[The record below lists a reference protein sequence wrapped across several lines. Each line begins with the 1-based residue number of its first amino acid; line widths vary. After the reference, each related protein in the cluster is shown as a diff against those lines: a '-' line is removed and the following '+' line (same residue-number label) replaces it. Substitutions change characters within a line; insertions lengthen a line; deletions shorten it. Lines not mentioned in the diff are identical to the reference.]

1 MLTIIIFIAILSIL
15 VVAHEFGHFFTAR
28 RAGMKVYE
36 FGLGFPPRGIGI
48 YKDPVTKK
56 WVVVRGKGRSSLK
69 ETVGGDGTQEEF
81 PTTLYSLN
89 WLPLGGFVKIKGENG
104 EAPTDRD
111 SFGNHKA
118 WKRFVVVVAG
128 VIMNVILAGI
138 LLAIGF
144 GIGLPTDITD
154 GAPAGAVV
162 GDKMVVVGQV
172 SVNSPAEA
180 AGIKFGDELISINEL
195 TVKNS
200 RSFLEYVRA
209 NPEKEMKITV
219 LREGENLAFTA
230 TPAVL
235 DSGEDNI
242 ARLGLLLSDA
252 AIVRFPWY
260 MAFYKGFVAAFFGFI
275 TILSLFIILL
285 KNLILGQ
292 GLAYDISGPIG
303 IASIIGQ
310 SARMGINY
318 LIGTTATLSLT
329 LAVINILPIPA
340 LDGGRAWFIIL
351 EKIIRKPIPIKYEQ
365 LAHTVGFV
373 LLMVLVVVVT
383 VKDIFRLAGA

>member
-1 MLTIIIFIAILSIL
+1 MLTIIIFILILSIL
-15 VVAHEFGHFFTAR
+15 VVAHEFGHFIVAR

-48 YKDPVTKK
+48 YKDPETKK
-56 WVVVRGKGRSSLK
+56 WVVVRGKGKSSLK

-104 EAPTDRD
+104 EAPTDKD
-111 SFGNHKA
+111 SFGFHQA
-118 WKRFVVVVAG
+118 WKRFIVVVAG
-128 VIMNVILAGI
+128 VSMNVILAGV
-138 LLAIGF
+138 LLAVGF
-144 GIGLPTDITD
+144 SIGLPTDITD
-154 GAPAGAVV
+154 GAPENAILKN
-162 GDKMVVVGQV
+162 KMVVIGQV
-172 SVNSPAEA
+172 SVDSPAA
-180 AGIKFGDELISINEL
+180 SAGIKLGDQIVSINDLMVE
-195 TVKNS
+195 NS
-200 RSFLEYVRA
+200 GQFLEYVRS
-209 NPEKEMKITV
+209 NPEREMKITV
-219 LREGENLAFTA
+219 VREGERLDFTA

-235 DSGEDNI
+235 SPEDNI
-242 ARLGLLLSDA
+242 ARLGVLLSDA
-252 AIVRFPWY
+252 ATVRFPWY
-260 MAFYKGFVAAFFGFI
+260 VALYKGFAAAVFGFI
-275 TILSLFIILL
+275 TILSLFIILI

-292 GLAYDISGPIG
+292 GLSYDISGPVG

-329 LAVINILPIPA
+329 LAVINILPFPA
-340 LDGGRAWFIIL
+340 LDGGRAMFIIL
-351 EKIIRKPIPIKYEQ
+351 EKIIHKPIPIKYEQ

-383 VKDIFRLAGA
+383 VKDVFKLFG

>member
-69 ETVGGDGTQEEF
+69 ETGGGDGTQEEF

-230 TPAVL
+230 TP
-235 DSGEDNI
+235 
-242 ARLGLLLSDA
+242 
-252 AIVRFPWY
+252 
-260 MAFYKGFVAAFFGFI
+260 
-275 TILSLFIILL
+275 
-285 KNLILGQ
+285 
-292 GLAYDISGPIG
+292 
-303 IASIIGQ
+303 
-310 SARMGINY
+310 
-318 LIGTTATLSLT
+318 
-329 LAVINILPIPA
+329 
-340 LDGGRAWFIIL
+340 
-351 EKIIRKPIPIKYEQ
+351 
-365 LAHTVGFV
+365 
-373 LLMVLVVVVT
+373 
-383 VKDIFRLAGA
+383 

>member
-1 MLTIIIFIAILSIL
+1 M
-15 VVAHEFGHFFTAR
+15 
-28 RAGMKVYE
+28 
-36 FGLGFPPRGIGI
+36 
-48 YKDPVTKK
+48 
-56 WVVVRGKGRSSLK
+56 
-69 ETVGGDGTQEEF
+69 
-81 PTTLYSLN
+81 
-89 WLPLGGFVKIKGENG
+89 
-104 EAPTDRD
+104 
-111 SFGNHKA
+111 
-118 WKRFVVVVAG
+118 VVVAG

-172 SVNSPAEA
+172 SANSPAEA
-180 AGIKFGDELISINEL
+180 VGIKFGDELISINEL

-292 GLAYDISGPIG
+292 GLSYDISGPVG